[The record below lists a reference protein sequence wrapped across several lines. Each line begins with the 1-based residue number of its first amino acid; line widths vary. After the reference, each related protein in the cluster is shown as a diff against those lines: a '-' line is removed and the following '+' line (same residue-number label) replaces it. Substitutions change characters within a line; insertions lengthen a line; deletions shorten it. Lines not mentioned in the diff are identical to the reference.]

1 LQESY
6 DEFQKLD
13 AAVVAVAQED
23 KDLATHAKFL
33 KHFDPAPRFK
43 LTADLEGKT
52 KGRYHQTTTY
62 LIDKTGHV
70 REIFPMMVHH
80 RASWESIL
88 KRIAEVNDED
98 R

>member
-1 LQESY
+1 M
-6 DEFQKLD
+6 
-13 AAVVAVAQED
+13 VVAVAQED

-43 LTADLEGKT
+43 LVADVEGIT
-52 KGRYHQTTTY
+52 KDRYHQTTTY
-62 LIDKTGHV
+62 LIDKTGHI

-80 RASWESIL
+80 RASWDSIL
-88 KRIAEVNDED
+88 KRIAEVNGEG